1 MKKIAILYP
10 AHYEQSSGGAEIQI
24 LYLIN
29 ACKQQNWEIHYIF
42 EDKGTDIKNKENIV
56 LHPLCKMKNYKF
68 CGKGWF
74 LYEKQILR
82 ELNAIKPDTIYT
94 RIGSSWI
101 GIATSYAKNHKVKHA
116 HALASDSSVT
126 RKLLGKPLYPLFSQI
141 ETYYINKGLVGADV
155 IIAQNVFQQQMLSKR
170 YGKESILVN
179 QMTPSVDESCLQ
191 KKYNKIKIIWVAN
204 FKELKHPEL
213 FVQLAKDLK
222 GHSDRI
228 EMYMCGRSTSKY
240 NNLLQDLN
248 HIDYLNYL
256 GSLDQEQVFDLMNEA
271 HILVNTSEYE
281 GFSNTFVQ
289 AWMRK
294 VVVVSMNSNP
304 SDILT
309 SQGIGFLTPNMTN
322 LVATIHKLIE
332 HPEIISELGEKSY
345 QYALENHDLNKNMK
359 KIIEVL
365 LHLSKS
371 LPYIHSSSR
380 KSYQL
385 LIILQEQNV

>member
-42 EDKGTDIKNKENIV
+42 EDKGTNIKNKENIV

-365 LHLSKS
+365 
-371 LPYIHSSSR
+371 
-380 KSYQL
+380 
-385 LIILQEQNV
+385 

>member
-228 EMYMCGRSTSKY
+228 
-240 NNLLQDLN
+240 
-248 HIDYLNYL
+248 
-256 GSLDQEQVFDLMNEA
+256 
-271 HILVNTSEYE
+271 
-281 GFSNTFVQ
+281 
-289 AWMRK
+289 
-294 VVVVSMNSNP
+294 
-304 SDILT
+304 
-309 SQGIGFLTPNMTN
+309 
-322 LVATIHKLIE
+322 
-332 HPEIISELGEKSY
+332 
-345 QYALENHDLNKNMK
+345 
-359 KIIEVL
+359 
-365 LHLSKS
+365 
-371 LPYIHSSSR
+371 
-380 KSYQL
+380 
-385 LIILQEQNV
+385 

>member
-1 MKKIAILYP
+1 
-10 AHYEQSSGGAEIQI
+10 
-24 LYLIN
+24 
-29 ACKQQNWEIHYIF
+29 
-42 EDKGTDIKNKENIV
+42 
-56 LHPLCKMKNYKF
+56 MKNYKF

-101 GIATSYAKNHKVKHA
+101 GIATSYAKKHKVKHA

-141 ETYYINKGLVGADV
+141 ETYYINKGLVGADL

-365 LHLSKS
+365 
-371 LPYIHSSSR
+371 
-380 KSYQL
+380 
-385 LIILQEQNV
+385 